1 MIMKVKQM
9 IRNSP
14 IPGWLLVPI
23 IFVTSYLKTPLPKDF
38 VSNFPKFGNI
48 SIFTYI
54 KFYPLQTLTMLKF
67 ILTPETTAFG
77 KIRNIG
83 FVFAVNLL
91 WICFVVFFLN
101 KLDPESLLSAFPGRL
116 SIGDTPI
123 SLFFFACIAAP
134 LWEEAAFRYAP
145 ITIAKSFGQQ
155 YLLPVI
161 VISSVLFGWG
171 HGDGPISL
179 MIQGVAGFLFS
190 LLYIKN
196 NYSYVSTVVSHF
208 LWNLTIIFLV
218 PILAQTS

>member
-1 MIMKVKQM
+1 
-9 IRNSP
+9 
-14 IPGWLLVPI
+14 
-23 IFVTSYLKTPLPKDF
+23 
-38 VSNFPKFGNI
+38 
-48 SIFTYI
+48 
-54 KFYPLQTLTMLKF
+54 MLKF
-67 ILTPETTAFG
+67 ILNPEKTVFG

-83 FVFAVNLL
+83 FVFMINII
-91 WICFVVFFLN
+91 WICLVVILLT
-101 KLDPESLLSAFPGRL
+101 KLDPASILSAFPQRL
-116 SIGDTPI
+116 DIGSTPA
-123 SLFFFACIAAP
+123 SLFFFACILAP

-145 ITIAKSFGQQ
+145 ITIAKNFGEQ

-171 HGDGPISL
+171 HGYGPISL

-218 PILAQTS
+218 PILAQAS